1 MDPPYWIGTYLTR
14 FSNPTLNINWALG
27 VTCYNFLH
35 RQVRSQIN
43 HNPSIFKSTLSF
55 SFGTAKKKV
64 SFKIHSIENGKK
76 ISHEKRK
83 KIIPGRT
90 RQRSQG
96 LVQQSRDC
104 RNGIPRI
111 SIETKNYAHTQ
122 KIITRESQTKEKN
135 FVRLYS

>member
-1 MDPPYWIGTYLTR
+1 MTR

-27 VTCYNFLH
+27 VTCYSFLH
-35 RQVRSQIN
+35 RQLRSQID
-43 HNPSIFKSTLSF
+43 HNPSLFKSTLSF

-122 KIITRESQTKEKN
+122 KIITRESQTKEQIL
-135 FVRLYS
+135 VQLYS

>member
-1 MDPPYWIGTYLTR
+1 MGKKSLTR
-14 FSNPTLNINWALG
+14 
-27 VTCYNFLH
+27 
-35 RQVRSQIN
+35 
-43 HNPSIFKSTLSF
+43 K
-55 SFGTAKKKV
+55 
-64 SFKIHSIENGKK
+64 E
-76 ISHEKRK
+76 K

-96 LVQQSRDC
+96 LVQQSRDY

-122 KIITRESQTKEKN
+122 KIITRESQTKEQI